1 MTKNELIQKIQNT
14 PELKGIVID
23 DCTRTM
29 RDGSEAGQVIVGS
42 FSNTPDWKKTKE
54 ILAGMG
60 FRVSPGAADVFIEN
74 CIVTDK
80 HI

>member
-1 MTKNELIQKIQNT
+1 MTKDELLNQIRNT

-29 RDGSEAGQVIVGS
+29 SDGSEAGQIIVGS
-42 FSNTPDWKKTKE
+42 FSSTLDWKRTKE
-54 ILAGMG
+54 ILLKMG

-74 CIVTDK
+74 GIVTDK